1 MDDPL
6 QMFRFKLAIQEV
18 PAGYA
23 NEASQII
30 EEARIAGVYPELP
43 PLTAVLGKAQNKPGE
58 MRGIRELIPVK
69 AKPNSGLGFNGK
81 TPKKILPKKMSKRLS
96 KLPPKIQSSS
106 KFRNSNAQKRF
117 GPVQKRPIPA
127 MESNEMMNSKLNWSP
142 AEVLAWSGAGVV
154 AIGLLICIGMVK
166 LFSPKT
172 YLTSLYLSR

>member
-1 MDDPL
+1 M
-6 QMFRFKLAIQEV
+6 AIQEV

-69 AKPNSGLGFNGK
+69 AKPGMNAGLGFKGK
-81 TPKKILPKKMSKRLS
+81 SPKNLMTKKMPKRLP
-96 KLPPKIQSSS
+96 KLPPKLQSNS

-117 GPVQKRPIPA
+117 GPVQKRPFPA
-127 MESNEMMNSKLNWSP
+127 SESNEIINSKLNWSP
-142 AEVLAWSGAGVV
+142 AEVLAWSGAGVI
-154 AIGLLICIGMVK
+154 AIGMLVCIGMVK
-166 LFSPKT
+166 L
-172 YLTSLYLSR
+172 